1 MKVLR
6 ATPALFALLDG
17 YRSGNSVIS
26 FQTDGNGDS
35 IVDTAI
41 LTDPAFASISGTLAQ
56 LEEIDYVPPTIP
68 DL

>member
-17 YRSGNSVIS
+17 HRSGNSVIS
-26 FQTDGNGDS
+26 FQKDGNGDD

-56 LEEIDYVPPTIP
+56 LEEIDYVPPTTP